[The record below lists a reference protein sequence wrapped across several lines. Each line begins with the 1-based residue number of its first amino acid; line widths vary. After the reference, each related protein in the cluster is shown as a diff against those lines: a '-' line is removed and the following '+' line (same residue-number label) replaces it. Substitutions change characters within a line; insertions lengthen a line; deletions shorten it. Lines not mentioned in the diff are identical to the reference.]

1 MKLLLPSDTEIIYA
15 KASNVSDFRNK
26 NGFLKSRLMN
36 EFHHAQ
42 DAYLNIVVGN
52 VYYTKFTRNPW
63 NFIRED
69 YAKDKRKNHYNLD
82 KMFSWDVT
90 RNGVTAWIASKEDTE
105 GTIATVRKVMS
116 KNTPLMTRMN
126 FECHGEIA
134 NATLYSAKKAKPENY
149 FAIKTADPRMADVK
163 KYGGYTSA
171 SIAYYFVVRHKEG
184 KKENV
189 TIEGLPL
196 YQKSIVE
203 RSENGLEE
211 YCRGQLGYENVEILL
226 RKIRIQA
233 LLEIRGYRMYLSGK
247 TGNQISLRNAVSL
260 CLSPSWI
267 NYIKK
272 IEKAVDADIQ
282 EKTIFREKNL
292 ELYDV
297 LIEKHL
303 NAVFSKRPNPVGEKL
318 RKRRET
324 FDSLDISKQC
334 FVLYQIL
341 QLTKIGITVA
351 NLTDIGESQN
361 TGKMLVSKNI
371 KEADHAKIICQSV
384 TGLYE
389 KEIPIFG

>member
-1 MKLLLPSDTEIIYA
+1 M
-15 KASNVSDFRNK
+15 
-26 NGFLKSRLMN
+26 
-36 EFHHAQ
+36 
-42 DAYLNIVVGN
+42 
-52 VYYTKFTRNPW
+52 
-63 NFIRED
+63 
-69 YAKDKRKNHYNLD
+69 
-82 KMFSWDVT
+82 
-90 RNGVTAWIASKEDTE
+90 
-105 GTIATVRKVMS
+105 
-116 KNTPLMTRMN
+116 
-126 FECHGEIA
+126 
-134 NATLYSAKKAKPENY
+134 
-149 FAIKTADPRMADVK
+149 K

-196 YQKSIVE
+196 YQKSVVE
-203 RSENGLEE
+203 SSANGLEE
-211 YCRGQLGYENVEILL
+211 YCRRQLGYENVEILL
-226 RKIRIQA
+226 RKIRVQA

-247 TGNQISLRNAVSL
+247 TGNRFLTRNAVNL
-260 CLSPSWI
+260 CISQNWA

-282 EKTIFREKNL
+282 EKTISREKNL

-297 LIEKHL
+297 LMEKHL

-318 RKRRET
+318 RKRKET

-351 NLTDIGESQN
+351 NLTDIGESEN

-371 KEADHAKIICQSV
+371 KEADHAKIICPV
-384 TGLYE
+384 CYR
-389 KEIPIFG
+389 II